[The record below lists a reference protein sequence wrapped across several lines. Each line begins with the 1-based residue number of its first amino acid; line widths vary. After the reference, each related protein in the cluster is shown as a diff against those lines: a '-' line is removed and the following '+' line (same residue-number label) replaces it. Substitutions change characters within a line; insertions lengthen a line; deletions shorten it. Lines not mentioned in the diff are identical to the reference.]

1 MAIARGITE
10 SGNTDSKE
18 FLVVLK
24 RMLAIMLTGML
35 LTMAVGFGPVNA
47 QSVQDAVQDNARA
60 AKVRGDVLKLGVGEK
75 AGVEVKLRD
84 NRKLKG
90 YIAEASEDSFTV
102 VNSKNESNQR
112 LAYADVE
119 KVKKREAVFDAFMDN
134 PRRGCCRCGGY
145 VDHSQARPLR
155 WRGADSGTLLS
166 VGSNAIEMGVS
177 SLADAIFLSAELSRF
192 LVLLIVTAN
201 ASARKSMTRNQA
213 P

>member
-47 QSVQDAVQDNARA
+47 QSVQDAVQDNPRA

-112 LAYADVE
+112 L
-119 KVKKREAVFDAFMDN
+119 
-134 PRRGCCRCGGY
+134 
-145 VDHSQARPLR
+145 
-155 WRGADSGTLLS
+155 
-166 VGSNAIEMGVS
+166 
-177 SLADAIFLSAELSRF
+177 
-192 LVLLIVTAN
+192 
-201 ASARKSMTRNQA
+201 
-213 P
+213 

>member
-24 RMLAIMLTGML
+24 RMLAIMITGML
-35 LTMAVGFGPVNA
+35 LTMAVGFRSVNA
-47 QSVQDAVQDNARA
+47 QSGQDYAGV
-60 AKVRGDVLKLGVGEK
+60 AKVRVDVLKLGVGEK

-112 LAYADVE
+112 FAYADVE
-119 KVKKREAVFDAFMDN
+119 KVKKAGGGFSTRSWIILGAAVAGAVATWIIVKPALCDGGAQD
-134 PRRGCCRCGGY
+134 RGPC
-145 VDHSQARPLR
+145 
-155 WRGADSGTLLS
+155 
-166 VGSNAIEMGVS
+166 
-177 SLADAIFLSAELSRF
+177 
-192 LVLLIVTAN
+192 
-201 ASARKSMTRNQA
+201 
-213 P
+213 